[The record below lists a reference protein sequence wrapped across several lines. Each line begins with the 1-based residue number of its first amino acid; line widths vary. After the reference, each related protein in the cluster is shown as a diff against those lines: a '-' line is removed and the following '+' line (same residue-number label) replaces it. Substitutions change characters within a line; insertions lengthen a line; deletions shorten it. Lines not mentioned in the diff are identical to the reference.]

1 VYDFNT
7 DGSVRCR
14 SDRYTKGSCS
24 SDQVRGNGR
33 CLFHIT
39 GIYFSLILAPTRLL
53 KSAAADVSMLAHNRL
68 LESALTLV
76 IWFELCTSVQAFICS
91 LTCPPIPLRHRL
103 PLA

>member
-39 GIYFSLILAPTRLL
+39 GIYFSLMLAPTRPL
-53 KSAAADVSMLAHNRL
+53 KSAAADISMLAHKRL
-68 LESALTLV
+68 LESALSLV
-76 IWFELCTSVQAFICS
+76 IWFVLYMPVQAFIC
-91 LTCPPIPLRHRL
+91 R
-103 PLA
+103 